1 MKGNID
7 DPNAKEELIVKGA
20 KKLLSFGKS
29 LFKSIPIAGT
39 IFDLLDKVADAV
51 YGEFKER

>member
-1 MKGNID
+1 M
-7 DPNAKEELIVKGA
+7 
-20 KKLLSFGKS
+20 LSLGKS

-51 YGEFKER
+51 YGEFKEREFKDKVTAINNVMLYNKEVNT